1 MDFREYRPDD
11 FEELWRLDHECFVPS
26 MAYSRFELMCYI
38 RRRSAFTL
46 VAEEGKAIAG
56 FVVAE
61 RDARRQAGHIITI
74 DVRSTARRTGVGTTL
89 MDAAEARLFQ
99 SGCRAVYLETAV
111 NNEAAIAFYK
121 RRGYF
126 VLSTVPRYY
135 DGKLDALVMG
145 KKLHL

>member
-11 FEELWRLDHECFVPS
+11 FEELWRLDHECFAPNL
-26 MAYSRFELMCYI
+26 AYSRFELMSYI

-46 VAEEGKAIAG
+46 VAEDGKVIAG

-89 MDAAEARLFQ
+89 MDAAEARLLE